1 MAHITTT
8 VNRPDADLIKAIQP
22 YAPATLHEAQG
33 RTGALAARIKPIYPG
48 MRACGPAF
56 TVKCHPGD
64 NLMLITAISLAQPG
78 DILVVSASDHAEQGG
93 FGEVLTT
100 ACMAKGIA
108 ALVTDGSVRDG
119 AAIHKL
125 GFPVFSAG
133 LCVKGTVKET
143 LGFINQPVVLGGQL
157 IHPGDIISGDDDG
170 VVVVPKADIARV
182 VEASA
187 AREAKEAVDMEK
199 LRRGADML
207 ELSGLGTVLK
217 AKNCTWA

>member
-8 VNRPDADLIKAIQP
+8 VNRPDAELIKAIQP

-170 VVVVPKADIARV
+170 VVVVRMDPLALAEACAR
-182 VEASA
+182 
-187 AREAKEAVDMEK
+187 READEAK
-199 LRRGADML
+199 LIEMH
-207 ELSGLGTVLK
+207 LSGRMEIEERYEMMRRKGCV
-217 AKNCTWA
+217 WGD